1 MNDFKEALTDTPKG
15 TIIAIDV
22 SASSRREIFPDG
34 YNEWRHSINCSIRA
48 PPVEG
53 KANKAIVHLISKVL
67 SIHQSRVCIISG
79 STSTQ
84 KRVLVEGMDEES
96 VASRLAVAFR

>member
-1 MNDFKEALTDTPKG
+1 MNDFREALTENPKG
-15 TIIAIDV
+15 TILAIDV
-22 SASSRREIFPDG
+22 SASSSRDVFPDG

-53 KANKAIVHLISKVL
+53 KANKAVVVLISKVL
-67 SIHQSRVCIISG
+67 SIPKSRVCIISG

-84 KRVLVEGMDEES
+84 KRVLVEGMDAAS
-96 VASRLAVAFR
+96 VASRLADLF